1 MTKKSGSGKQGLV
14 RRFFSLLGP
23 GFITGAADDD
33 PSGIATYSI
42 TGAQMGT
49 AMLWTAFITWPF
61 MACVQFMCARI
72 GMVTGLGLGDAL
84 RRKGPRWLMFFG
96 AVGLLPA
103 NTINVGA
110 DLLGMADAA
119 EMLSGINSHI
129 YVVIF
134 GVGITYATI
143 RFRYYQIAMIMK
155 WLAAVLFAY
164 VITAFIAGPDWW
176 SVLRDTFIP
185 SWPRNHAAWENLVAI
200 LGTTISPY
208 LFFWQASQ
216 EVEEEKAMGRRMLV
230 QRQGATRRE
239 VVDRKLDVGIGTFFS
254 NFVMYFIILTTA
266 LTLHKPR
273 HHKHRQFQTG
283 CRSAAPAGRNF
294 SLFALYDR
302 HHRGRLSRHPY
313 ACRFSCLR
321 VCRNLFL
328 ERRLG

>member
-1 MTKKSGSGKQGLV
+1 
-14 RRFFSLLGP
+14 
-23 GFITGAADDD
+23 
-33 PSGIATYSI
+33 
-42 TGAQMGT
+42 
-49 AMLWTAFITWPF
+49 
-61 MACVQFMCARI
+61 
-72 GMVTGLGLGDAL
+72 
-84 RRKGPRWLMFFG
+84 MFFG
-96 AVGLLPA
+96 AVGLLAA

-134 GVGITYATI
+134 GVGITYATV

-239 VVDRKLDVGIGTFFS
+239 VIDRKLDVGIGTFFRIS
-254 NFVMYFIILTTA
+254 
-266 LTLHKPR
+266 
-273 HHKHRQFQTG
+273 
-283 CRSAAPAGRNF
+283 
-294 SLFALYDR
+294 
-302 HHRGRLSRHPY
+302 
-313 ACRFSCLR
+313 
-321 VCRNLFL
+321 
-328 ERRLG
+328 